1 MKTDIQ
7 LARDIRAE
15 FEADPAC
22 DSTGV
27 LVEARGGLI
36 TLSGHV
42 RSHAERSAVEAA
54 ANRVDEVSAI
64 ASDIA
69 VLPQAA

>member
-1 MKTDIQ
+1 MKTDFQ

-15 FEADPAC
+15 FEADPAF
-22 DSTGV
+22 DGRDV
-27 LVEARGGLI
+27 IVEARRGLV
-36 TLSGHV
+36 TLGGHV

-54 ANRVDEVSAI
+54 ADRVDGANAI

-69 VLPQAA
+69 VRPLAA